1 MSMLSGR
8 GSLRRGCCG
17 IRKVR
22 RLGWLRG
29 KESAGWN
36 GDGWIKEKASIC
48 GVEGYGV
55 VVVRGTQCRGAISE
69 RDGRLALDLDDAHSR
84 WMYSVLEAT
93 EYNICQSLLSPRT
106 FENKSFRLPILYQ
119 IALARTYLVV
129 RMRDLRRHDS
139 DDGSLPIARIAR
151 V

>member
-22 RLGWLRG
+22 RLGWLWG

-36 GDGWIKEKASIC
+36 GDGWIKEEASIC

-84 WMYSVLEAT
+84 IRGDRIQHMSKPSEL
-93 EYNICQSLLSPRT
+93 
-106 FENKSFRLPILYQ
+106 K
-119 IALARTYLVV
+119 
-129 RMRDLRRHDS
+129 DLRKQIISTANLISNRSSRDVPRGTNAGLAS
-139 DDGSLPIARIAR
+139 SRER
-151 V
+151 